1 MSIANDPGGCAKRR
15 AVEVDGVVL
24 IDKPSGIT
32 SNAALQRTRRLLCA
46 AKAGHTGTLDPLATG
61 LLPVCLGEATKFS
74 GLLLDANKTYLADIQ
89 FGATTATGDAEGEFV
104 VRSDTTSLTGEA
116 IEAVIRGLEGTM
128 DQVPPMYSALKHKGR
143 ALYEYARAGETVE
156 RASRRIHISEIT
168 PLQMGMDW
176 VRVRMRVS
184 KGTYVRS
191 VAEEAGRR
199 LGCGGYLKALRREA
213 TGGLNLEDGAVTL
226 DALEAMNLPQRLAHV
241 RPVDVLVAGLP
252 RVDLGPDEARALQQ
266 GRQVAAPPHTPEG
279 FLRLYQAPSRFLG
292 VGSLAGGERIA
303 PRRMLRHPPSGCAAV
318 A

>member
-1 MSIANDPGGCAKRR
+1 MATANETVGGAKRR

-32 SNAALQRTRRLLCA
+32 SNAALQRARRLLNA

-74 GLLLDANKTYLADIQ
+74 GLLLDADKTYLADIQ
-89 FGATTATGDAEGEFV
+89 FGVTTTTGDAEGELLE
-104 VRSDTTSLTGEA
+104 RGDTTTLTRAA
-116 IEAVIRGLEGTM
+116 IEATMCGLLGTM
-128 DQVPPMYSALKHKGR
+128 EQVPPMYSALKHKGR

-156 RASRRIHISEIT
+156 RASRRIQISEIA
-168 PLQMGMDW
+168 PLQVGADW

-184 KGTYVRS
+184 KGTYVRT

-226 DALEAMNLPQRLAHV
+226 EALEAMNPLQRLAHV
-241 RPVDVLVAGLP
+241 LPVDVLVAGLP
-252 RVDLGPDEARALQQ
+252 RVDLDEDAARALQQ
-266 GRQVAAPPHTPEG
+266 GRQVAAPPHTPQG
-279 FLRLYQAPSRFLG
+279 LLRLYEAPSRFLG
-292 VGSLAGGERIA
+292 VGSLAAGERIA
-303 PRRMLRHPPSGCAAV
+303 PRRLLRHPPAASAAV